1 MLVVNTNVLV
11 TAAVA
16 TGIVL
21 VNAVL
26 AAVVIDIEI
35 GVVAATMLVDGD
47 IITDSEVENS
57 VMKSIH

>member
-21 VNAVL
+21 FNAVL

-35 GVVAATMLVDGD
+35 GVVAATVLVDGD
-47 IITDSEVENS
+47 IITDSEFENS